1 MFGILD
7 IYISPCFRWRARR
20 FFIWVLNFAGGHLL
34 VFSSS
39 YSLEAAFAGFLLS
52 SINCCC
58 LLFLCFYTWNL
69 APVKAD
75 IFTCDFVTWCHNV
88 QWLWLLSLDR
98 ILLKKTHNSPL
109 DFLLI
114 IKLCF
119 TSQIVH
125 SAKTICSLAT
135 KTGT

>member
-1 MFGILD
+1 MAFWT
-7 IYISPCFRWRARR
+7 YISCFRWRARI
-20 FFIWVLNFAGGHLL
+20 FLILVLIFAGGHLL

-39 YSLEAAFAGFLLS
+39 YSLQVAFAGFLLS

-58 LLFLCFYTWNL
+58 LFLLFLCFYTWNL

-75 IFTCDFVTWCHNV
+75 IFTCDFVTWCHIV

-98 ILLKKTHNSPL
+98 ILLKNHNSPL
-109 DFLLI
+109 DFLLM

-125 SAKTICSLAT
+125 SAKTICSLAN